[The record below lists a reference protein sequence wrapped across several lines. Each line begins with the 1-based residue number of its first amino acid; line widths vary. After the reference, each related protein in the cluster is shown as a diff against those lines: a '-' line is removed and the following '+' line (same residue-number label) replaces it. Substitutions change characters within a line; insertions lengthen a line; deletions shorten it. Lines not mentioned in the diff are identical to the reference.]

1 MTEKPRERK
10 ARRQLAS
17 QCYQLQKS
25 TNKVIPLHTG
35 CYRIIDTYFNRIEA
49 GENYDLNLED
59 VETFIAE
66 ME

>member
-1 MTEKPRERK
+1 MTEKTRERK

-25 TNKVIPLHTG
+25 INKVSPLHTG

-49 GENYDLNLED
+49 GENYDLSIDD
-59 VETFIAE
+59 VEAFIAE